1 MAPKDVERS
10 DSVDSDNGMPPKT
23 EPGNKVTRFLE
34 PFFQVH
40 TRGSNWLQEIRA
52 GCCLFMT
59 SAYIL
64 FLNPIILSGGTSG
77 FNTGMPGDDVAL
89 ATSVATGCATLLMGV
104 VANYPWVVSVQLG
117 TNSYFVNSVLKLGV
131 PCGAHPHFYG
141 GDTCTGQPCS
151 CSIDASGE
159 QVVNERVLVGGPC
172 FNTTAECLGTEIPY
186 EKALAATFLEGL
198 VFLAICFLGIRRWLL
213 KLFPKSILMAGAA
226 GIGCFI
232 SFVGVKDMGVI
243 VAAPYPTLLS
253 LNLGI
258 PYVHGGWGKPGY
270 DSKVSFNSC
279 RMYQDGPPYSV
290 VCPWLSVGGLIFT
303 AILLCWN
310 INGAFIMGIFFTMF
324 ISWIKF
330 PEKISTGQGLVPD
343 KVAYLPKFQE
353 TAGAIDFQWGS
364 QTGDLIIAFVTFLYL
379 DFIGSCITFVAMGE
393 MTGILDEKGNM
404 PRSNMA
410 FIADGFGTM
419 LGGLLGSSALTTYVE
434 SASAVR
440 EGGRTGITA
449 IVCALF
455 FFAACFLSPLFSVI
469 PAIATG
475 PILALI
481 GVLIFMP
488 SVFEINWHDITDAI
502 PAFVTMLGMPFTHN
516 IAYGIIGGL
525 LVHVIIKFFTYQLF
539 DFQHSW
545 PGAALYRRWATADVT
560 KLMKMRMPGWNCEI
574 PPTGR
579 PEDPWYYDPSLE
591 AVVRKKFFP
600 DYDENYQRKRS
611 TPALDVPPLPPSK
624 DMGETHVP
632 AVAAVATADTGR
644 PIHAPDDSAHH
655 GHMHST

>member
-1 MAPKDVERS
+1 MANKDVERS
-10 DSVDSDNGMPPKT
+10 DSVDSDTNMPPKT
-23 EPGNKVTRFLE
+23 APANAFTRLFE

-77 FNTGMPGDDVAL
+77 FNTGMPGNDVAL

-131 PCGAHPHFYG
+131 PCGAHSHFYG
-141 GDTCTGQPCS
+141 GDACTGQPCS
-151 CSIDASGE
+151 CSITPEGT

-172 FNTTAECLGTEIPY
+172 FNTTAACLGTEIPY
-186 EKALAATFLEGL
+186 EQALAATFLEGL

-243 VAAPYPTLLS
+243 VAAPFPTLLS
-253 LNLGI
+253 LNLGV

-324 ISWIKF
+324 ISWMKF
-330 PEKISTGQGLVPD
+330 PSKISTGQGLVPD

-353 TAGAIDFQWGS
+353 TAGAIDFNWGDK
-364 QTGDLIIAFVTFLYL
+364 TGDLIIAFITFLYL

-469 PAIATG
+469 PSIATG

-502 PAFVTMLGMPFTHN
+502 PAFVTMLG
-516 IAYGIIGGL
+516 IIGGL
-525 LVHVIIKFFTYQLF
+525 MMHVIIKFFTYQLF
-539 DFQHSW
+539 DFQKNW
-545 PGAALYRRWATADVT
+545 WGAALYRRWATADVT
-560 KLMKMRMPGWNCEI
+560 KLMKMRMPGWNCDI

-591 AVVRKKFFP
+591 AVIRKKFFP
-600 DYDENYQRKRS
+600 DYDENYCRKTS
-611 TPALDVPPLPPSK
+611 SPAAALDVPPLPPGK
-624 DMGETHVP
+624 DVGGDDA
-632 AVAAVATADTGR
+632 AVAAVAVEPGR

-655 GHMHST
+655 GHMHSN